1 MVKTFQTL
9 IVILIITLTFTLSMA
24 TISVASDYRKLHDTS
39 LNSSRN
45 PFETMEYRIAAV
57 SIDRAA
63 DGSTTTP
70 EDIIDGATG
79 FIEAGE
85 QEDNPLKLN
94 ELKGV
99 SDTVY
104 NILLVV
110 GIIAAVI
117 TGLILAIKIMAGSVT
132 EKAEYKQMLIPYIV
146 GCVVVFG
153 AFTIWKIVVELLNQT
168 Q

>member
-1 MVKTFQTL
+1 MAKNLKTL
-9 IVILIITLTFTLSMA
+9 ILIFIITLTFTWFMA
-24 TISVASDYRKLHDTS
+24 TISMAADYRKLSDSS
-39 LNSSRN
+39 LNSSYN
-45 PFETMEYRIAAV
+45 PFETMEYRIA
-57 SIDRAA
+57 DER
-63 DGSTTTP
+63 TTTP

-79 FIEAGE
+79 FVEVGE
-85 QEDNPLKLN
+85 QEDDPLKFS

-110 GIIAAVI
+110 GIIVAVI
-117 TGLILAIKIMAGSVT
+117 MGLFLAMKIMAGSVT
-132 EKAEYKQMLIPYIV
+132 EKAEYKQMLIPYIA
-146 GCVVVFG
+146 GCIVVFG